1 MNSIS
6 NDSALAIGTTIG
18 GYTIL
23 RTAALPHLNG
33 TYIELEHAR
42 TGAKHIHIAC
52 PDENNAFSVT
62 FPTIPQD
69 STGVAHILEHTV
81 LTGSQRYPVRD
92 PFFSMLPRSL
102 ATFMNALTYPA
113 FTSYPFSTRNA
124 KDFQNLLEVYLD
136 ANFFPFLRE
145 NSFKQEGWRY
155 EFTELENPDSPL
167 EYKGVVYNEMKGAN
181 SSIARVMYKAMARAM
196 LPDTTFANDSG
207 GQPDHIPNLTWEAL
221 RAFHARHYHPSNAYF
236 MTYGNLPLE
245 ASLKTIEANVLAQ
258 FERLE
263 VDSSIPNQPRRTA
276 PIRVTEAYAIA
287 AGEPLERKAQVL
299 VSWLTDF
306 VGDGFKVLC
315 WRVLSEVLLANAA
328 SPLRKALIES
338 GIGSTLADG
347 TGLNDYR
354 EMIFSAGL
362 KDVNIED
369 AERIEA
375 LIVGT
380 LEQLTQTGIEPDL
393 IDAAIHQLEIEARE
407 VSDRGEPYGLK
418 VMFRALDA
426 YLYGGDP
433 LGTLQFDAD
442 IQRLESERA
451 KGGFFEGI
459 IRREILE
466 NPHRATVILT
476 PDPEMNSRLE
486 ATEKAKLEAIKG
498 KLSPAQIAQIISD
511 AKSLKAEQDLEQD
524 LSSLPTLEL
533 SDVPMGFEDVP
544 QTLETIHGARVG
556 FFPQP
561 TNGLAYIAISSSFA
575 GVPDPLKDLLPIFAF
590 AASKMGG
597 GNSDYLEMAA
607 RIERYTGGVSA
618 GVGVRVAPDDLNQ
631 YREGFTLSSKALERN
646 IPATFEIIT
655 DLLTDL
661 KFDRKHLK
669 NLLGQYRAALEARV
683 VSDGHMFALQLTD
696 AQLSAVGALR
706 ERLEGVTKVQTA
718 RRLAALDDAGLDGLI
733 ADLETIRE
741 HVYRATDL
749 RVCITSEANEL
760 EALKT
765 HVTALLEKLPMGILG
780 SASTLTGTS
789 SVTPS
794 RHPVARTTAV
804 PVAYNALTVSTVP
817 YTHPDSAVLFA
828 LARYL
833 RQTYLHPEVR
843 EKGGAYGGFAAARAE
858 NGLFAQLS
866 YRDPHIVRTFG
877 VYRNAAQFVLENP
890 ISAESLKESI
900 LASCKE
906 VDPLLSADSKGT
918 TRFFNDL
925 AGYTLPVLEAFKRR
939 LLAVTSDDLRR
950 VAQQYISP
958 ENLDA
963 NGAMAVITGAEK
975 IEAANLEMGGIF
987 TVSPV

>member
-1 MNSIS
+1 VTSTSSS
-6 NDSALAIGTTIG
+6 NASALAIGTIIG
-18 GYTIL
+18 GHTVL

-33 TYIELEHAR
+33 TYIELEHSR
-42 TGAKHIHIAC
+42 TGARHIHIAC

-81 LTGSQRYPVRD
+81 LTGSQRFPVRD

-113 FTSYPFSTRNA
+113 FTCYPFSTRNA
-124 KDFQNLLEVYLD
+124 SDFQNLLEVYLD
-136 ANFFPFLRE
+136 ANFFPLLRE

-155 EFTELENPDSPL
+155 EFTELENPESPL
-167 EYKGVVYNEMKGAN
+167 EFKGVVYNEMKGAN
-181 SSIARVMYKAMARAM
+181 SSIGRVMHKAISRAM

-207 GQPDHIPNLTWEAL
+207 GQPDRIPDLTWQAL

-245 ASLKTIEANVLAQ
+245 ATLETIEAKVLSK

-263 VDSSIPNQPRRTA
+263 IDSSIPDQPRRSA
-276 PIRVTEAYAIA
+276 PIRLTEPYAIA

-315 WRVLSEVLLANAA
+315 WRVLGEVLLANAA

-338 GIGSTLADG
+338 NIGSALADG

-362 KDVNIED
+362 KDVNAED
-369 AERIEA
+369 VEKIEA
-375 LIVGT
+375 LIIDT
-380 LEQLTQTGIEPDL
+380 LEELTQNGINPDL

-407 VSDRGEPYGLK
+407 VSDSGYPYGLK
-418 VMFRALDA
+418 VMFRALDV

-433 LGTLQFDAD
+433 LGTMQFDAD

-451 KGGFFEGI
+451 KGGFFEAM
-459 IRREILE
+459 IRREILK

-476 PDPEMNSRLE
+476 PDPELNARLE
-486 ATEKAKLEAIKG
+486 ATEKAKLESVKL
-498 KLSPAQIAQIISD
+498 KLSAAEVAQIIAD

-544 QTLETIHGARVG
+544 HTLETIHGARVG

-561 TNGLAYIAISSSFA
+561 TNGLAYISISSSFA
-575 GVPDPLKDLLPIFAF
+575 GVPDPLKDLMPIFAF

-631 YREGFTLSSKALERN
+631 HREGFTLSSKALERN
-646 IPATFEIIT
+646 IPATFEILT

-696 AQLSAVGALR
+696 AQLSPVGALR

-741 HVYRATDL
+741 HLYRATDL
-749 RVCITSEANEL
+749 RVCITAEASEL
-760 EALKT
+760 EGLKT
-765 HVTALLEKLPMGILG
+765 QITALLEKLPMGILG
-780 SASTLTGTS
+780 NPNHS
-789 SVTPS
+789 SVAPS
-794 RHPVARTTAV
+794 RQPVARTTAV
-804 PVAYNALTVSTVP
+804 PVAYDALTVSTVP
-817 YTHPDSAVLFA
+817 YTHPDSAVLFV

-843 EKGGAYGGFAAARAE
+843 EKGGAYGGFAVARAE
-858 NGLFAQLS
+858 NGIFGQLS

-925 AGYTLPVLEAFKRR
+925 AGYTLPVLEAFKHR

-950 VAQQYISP
+950 VAQHYISP

>member
-1 MNSIS
+1 VNSTSPS
-6 NDSALAIGTTIG
+6 NATAIAVGTTIG
-18 GYTIL
+18 GYSVL

-33 TYIELEHAR
+33 TYIELEHSR
-42 TGAKHIHIAC
+42 TGARHIHIAC

-92 PFFSMLPRSL
+92 PFFSMIPRSL
-102 ATFMNALTYPA
+102 STFMNALTYPA

-124 KDFQNLLEVYLD
+124 TDFQNLLEVYLD

-155 EFTELENPDSPL
+155 EFSELENPDSPL

-181 SSIARVMYKAMARAM
+181 SSVARVMYKVMAKAM

-207 GQPDHIPNLTWEAL
+207 GQPDVIPNLTWQAL

-245 ASLKTIEANVLAQ
+245 ATLVTIESNVLSK
-258 FERLE
+258 FDRLE
-263 VDSSIPNQPRRTA
+263 VDSSIPNQPRRSA
-276 PIRVTEAYAIA
+276 PIRVTQAYAIA

-306 VGDGFKVLC
+306 IGDGFKVLC

-338 GIGSTLADG
+338 GIGSALADG
-347 TGLNDYR
+347 TGYNDYR
-354 EMIFSAGL
+354 EIIFSAGL
-362 KDVNIED
+362 KDVNAED
-369 AERIEA
+369 AEKIEN
-375 LIVGT
+375 LILGT
-380 LEQLTQTGIEPDL
+380 LEQLVQTGIDPDL

-433 LGTLQFDAD
+433 LGTMRFDLD

-459 IRREILE
+459 IRREILG

-476 PDPEMNSRLE
+476 PDSELNARLD
-486 ATEKAKLEAIKG
+486 ATEKATLEAVKA
-498 KLSPAQIAQIISD
+498 KLSPAQIAQIIAE

-524 LSSLPTLEL
+524 LSSLPTLQL

-544 QTLETIHGARVG
+544 HTLETIHGARVG
-556 FFPQP
+556 LFPQP
-561 TNGLAYIAISSSFA
+561 TNGLAYISISSSFA
-575 GVPDPLKDLLPIFAF
+575 GVPDPLKDLMPIFAF
-590 AASKMGG
+590 VASKMGG

-607 RIERYTGGVSA
+607 RIERFTGGVSA
-618 GVGVRVAPDDLNQ
+618 GAGVRVAPDDLNQ

-646 IPATFEIIT
+646 IPATFEILR

-661 KFDRKHLK
+661 KFNRKHLK

-696 AQLSAVGALR
+696 AQLSPVGALR

-733 ADLETIRE
+733 LDLETIRE
-741 HVYRATDL
+741 HLYRATDL
-749 RVCITSEANEL
+749 RVCVTAEASEL
-760 EALKT
+760 EGLKT
-765 HVTALLEKLPMGILG
+765 QISTLLEKLPLGTLG
-780 SASTLTGTS
+780 SPNS
-789 SVTPS
+789 SSFAPS

-804 PVAYNALTVSTVP
+804 PVAYDALTVATVP

-833 RQTYLHPEVR
+833 RQAYLHPEVR

-877 VYRNAAQFVLENP
+877 VYRNAAKFVLENP
-890 ISAESLKESI
+890 INAEQLKESI
-900 LASCKE
+900 LASCSD

-925 AGYTLPVLEAFKRR
+925 AGYTLPVLEVFKRR